1 MEDNGVRIN
10 KYIASCGVCSRRDA
24 DTLVERGDVTING
37 KVANPGD
44 RVLPGDSVKV
54 GAKLIRQSEETV
66 VLAYYKPYGVTCT
79 ERDRFA
85 DLTVKDAVK
94 YKKRVTY
101 AGRLDKESEGLLL
114 LSNNGDLIQSMMKGS
129 NNHEKEYIVRTT
141 KPITEAFI
149 SKMSA
154 GVFLKELNT
163 VTKPCEVKRISK
175 NTFNIILT
183 QGLNRQIRRMT
194 EACGNKVASLKRVRV
209 LNVTLDGLKPGEYRV
224 LSQKEVNSL
233 CKECGNL

>member
-1 MEDNGVRIN
+1 MEENGVRIN

-44 RVLPGDSVKV
+44 RVFPGDSVKV

-94 YKKRVTY
+94 YKERVTY

-141 KPITEAFI
+141 KPITEDFV

-175 NTFNIILT
+175 NTFNIVLT

>member
-10 KYIASCGVCSRRDA
+10 KYIASCGICSRRDA

-94 YKKRVTY
+94 YKERVTY

-141 KPITEAFI
+141 KPITEDFV

-175 NTFNIILT
+175 NTFNIVLT

>member
-183 QGLNRQIRRMT
+183 QGRNRQIRRMT

>member
-10 KYIASCGVCSRRDA
+10 KYIASCGICSRRDA

-54 GAKLIRQSEETV
+54 GAKLIKQSEETV

-94 YKKRVTY
+94 YKERVTY

-209 LNVTLDGLKPGEYRV
+209 LNITLDGLKPGEYRV

>member
-10 KYIASCGVCSRRDA
+10 KYIASCGICSRRDA

-94 YKKRVTY
+94 YKERVTY

-163 VTKPCEVKRISK
+163 VTKPCEVKKISK

-209 LNVTLDGLKPGEYRV
+209 LNITLDGLKPGEYRV

>member
-37 KVANPGD
+37 KVANPAD
-44 RVLPGDSVKV
+44 RVFPSDSVKV

-85 DLTVKDAVK
+85 NLTVKDAVK
-94 YKKRVTY
+94 YKERVTY

-141 KPITEAFI
+141 KPITEDFV

-175 NTFNIILT
+175 NTFNIVLT

>member
-24 DTLVERGDVTING
+24 DTLVERGEVTING
-37 KVANPGD
+37 KIAGPGD
-44 RVLPGDSVKV
+44 RVFQGDSVKV
-54 GAKLIRQSEETV
+54 GAKLIKQSDETV

-79 ERDRFA
+79 ERDKFA
-85 DLTVKDAVK
+85 DLTVKDAVR
-94 YKKRVTY
+94 YKERVTY

-129 NNHEKEYIVRTT
+129 GDHEKEYIVRTT
-141 KPITEAFI
+141 KPITEEFI
-149 SKMSA
+149 NRMSS
-154 GVFLKELNT
+154 GVFLKELN
-163 VTKPCEVKRISK
+163 VATKPCEVKRVSK
-175 NTFNIILT
+175 NTFNIVLT

-209 LNVTLDGLKPGEYRV
+209 LNITLDGLKPGEYRV

>member
-1 MEDNGVRIN
+1 MEDNGIRIN
-10 KYIASCGVCSRRDA
+10 KYIVSCGVCSRRDA
-24 DTLVERGDVTING
+24 DVYVERGEVTING

-44 RVLPGDSVKV
+44 RVFPGDSVKV
-54 GAKLIRQSEETV
+54 GAKLIRQNEEIV
-66 VLAYYKPYGVTCT
+66 VLAYYKPFGVTCT

-85 DLTVKDAVK
+85 DFTVKDAVK
-94 YKKRVTY
+94 YKERVTY

-141 KPITEAFI
+141 KPITEDFI
-149 SKMSA
+149 NKMSA
-154 GVFLKELNT
+154 GVFLKELNA
-163 VTKPCEVKRISK
+163 VTKPCEVKRVSK
-175 NTFNIILT
+175 NTFNIVLT

-209 LNVTLDGLKPGEYRV
+209 LNVTLDGLKAGEYRV

>member
-24 DTLVERGDVTING
+24 DALVERGDVTING

-44 RVLPGDSVKV
+44 RVFPGDSVKV
-54 GAKLIRQSEETV
+54 GAKLIKQNDEIV

-79 ERDRFA
+79 ERDKFA
-85 DLTVKDAVK
+85 EFTVKDAVR
-94 YKKRVTY
+94 YKERVTY

-114 LSNNGDLIQSMMKGS
+114 LSNNGDLIQNMMKGS

-141 KPITEAFI
+141 KPITEEFI
-149 SKMSA
+149 NKMSA
-154 GVFLKELNT
+154 GVFLKELN
-163 VTKPCEVKRISK
+163 VATKPCEIKRVSK
-175 NTFNIILT
+175 NTFNIVLT

-224 LSQKEVNSL
+224 LSQKEVSSL

>member
-1 MEDNGVRIN
+1 MEDNGIRIN

-24 DTLVERGDVTING
+24 DVYVERGEVTINS

-44 RVLPGDSVKV
+44 RVFPGDSVKV
-54 GAKLIRQSEETV
+54 GAKLIRQNEEIV
-66 VLAYYKPYGVTCT
+66 VLAYYKPFGVTCT

-85 DLTVKDAVK
+85 DFTVKDAVK
-94 YKKRVTY
+94 YKERVTY

-141 KPITEAFI
+141 KPITEDFI
-149 SKMSA
+149 NKMSA

-163 VTKPCEVKRISK
+163 VTKPCEVKRVSK
-175 NTFNIILT
+175 NTFNIVLT

-209 LNVTLDGLKPGEYRV
+209 LNVTLDGLKAGEYRV

>member
-44 RVLPGDSVKV
+44 RVFPGDSVKV

-85 DLTVKDAVK
+85 NLTVKDAVK
-94 YKKRVTY
+94 YKERVTY

-141 KPITEAFI
+141 KPITEDFV

-175 NTFNIILT
+175 NTFNIVLT

>member
-1 MEDNGVRIN
+1 MEDNGIRIN

-24 DTLVERGDVTING
+24 DILVERGDVTING

-54 GAKLIRQSEETV
+54 GSKLIKQSEETV

-85 DLTVKDAVK
+85 DFTVKDAVK
-94 YKKRVTY
+94 YKERVTY

-141 KPITEAFI
+141 KPITEDFI
-149 SKMSA
+149 NKMSA
-154 GVFLKELNT
+154 GVFLKGLNT
-163 VTKPCEVKRISK
+163 VTKPCEVKRVSK
-175 NTFNIILT
+175 NTFNIVLT

-209 LNVTLDGLKPGEYRV
+209 LNVTLDGLKAGEYRV

>member
-1 MEDNGVRIN
+1 MDDNGVRIN
-10 KYIASCGVCSRRDA
+10 KYIASCGICSRRDA

-44 RVLPGDSVKV
+44 RVFPGDSVKV

-94 YKKRVTY
+94 YKERVTY

-141 KPITEAFI
+141 KPITEDFV

-163 VTKPCEVKRISK
+163 ATKPCEVKRISK
-175 NTFNIILT
+175 NTFNIVLT

>member
-1 MEDNGVRIN
+1 MDDNGVRIN

-44 RVLPGDSVKV
+44 RVFPGDSVKV

-85 DLTVKDAVK
+85 DFTVKDAVK
-94 YKKRVTY
+94 YKERVTY

-141 KPITEAFI
+141 KPITEDFV

-175 NTFNIILT
+175 NTFNIVLT